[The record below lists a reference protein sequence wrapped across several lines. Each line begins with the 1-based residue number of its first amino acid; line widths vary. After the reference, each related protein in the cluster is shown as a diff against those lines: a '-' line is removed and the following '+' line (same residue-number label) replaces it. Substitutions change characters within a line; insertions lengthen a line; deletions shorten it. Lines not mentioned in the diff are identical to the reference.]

1 MTATCTV
8 PGCVKPFLA
17 RGFCAGHYRRTK
29 LNDGDPLV
37 GIPLQHRRRKG
48 APAAPCAID
57 GCSRPMVYTTKGW
70 CAAHYSIALAHD
82 GNPYWVSLRSSQALG
97 MRQPLPR
104 VPSVAAAFFR
114 SELANP
120 SSDGC
125 RIWPYSKD
133 SDGYGYVSVDGKHV
147 RVHAAACEWRWGPK
161 SSPDLVA
168 RHGPCRNPSCWAWE
182 HVTWGTP
189 GDNFRDRWRDGTEP
203 VGEQN
208 GRHKLTEAEVLH
220 LRARYAAGGI
230 TYRQLATAYGVSQT
244 LIAMT
249 LRREIWTHVAGD
261 KPPPWSQEGE
271 RANGA
276 KLTDEKVRAIRARWA
291 AGGIPQA
298 KLAADYGVTRSL
310 ISMVVT
316 RKIWKHL
323 P

>member
-17 RGFCAGHYRRTK
+17 RGFCAGHYRRAK
-29 LNDGDPLV
+29 LNDGDPLA
-37 GIPLQHRRRKG
+37 GIPLQDRRRKG
-48 APAAPCAID
+48 APAAPCTID
-57 GCSRPMVYTTKGW
+57 GCSRPIVYTTNGW
-70 CAAHYSIALAHD
+70 CTAHYAIAYAHD
-82 GNPYWVSLRSSQALG
+82 NDPLWVSERSSHPACGTRTPQQRA
-97 MRQPLPR
+97 
-104 VPSVAAAFFR
+104 PSIAAAFFR

-120 SSDGC
+120 SEGC

-133 SDGYGYVSVDGKHV
+133 KDGYGFVSNNGKTI

-182 HVTWGTP
+182 HVTWGTHR
-189 GDNFRDRWRDGTEP
+189 DNLLDRWRDGTEP
-203 VGEQN
+203 VGVRN
-208 GRHKLTEAEVLH
+208 GNHKLTDAQVLQI
-220 LRARYAAGGI
+220 RARYAAGGI
-230 TYRQLATAYGVSQT
+230 TYRQLAGAYGVSQT

-291 AGGIPQA
+291 AGGVTQA
-298 KLAADYGVTRSL
+298 KIAADYGVARSL
-310 ISMVVT
+310 ISLVVT
-316 RKIWKHL
+316 RKIWRHI